1 MILMLEGLTPN
12 VSARRRFASAIVS
25 GGSLSNAPAG
35 APSSFRSGAPASKA
49 VASASPLAASKSTI
63 GKTATAL
70 NVSIESVCRDYFRH
84 LTVEKLLRKV
94 LAGQI
99 KLPIVRIEDSQKA
112 ARGVHLSDL
121 AEYIDRQRAKAIKES
136 LQLSIE

>member
-1 MILMLEGLTPN
+1 MSGDMRPNTAFLLMAQYNG
-12 VSARRRFASAIVS
+12 AAIV
-25 GGSLSNAPAG
+25 
-35 APSSFRSGAPASKA
+35 
-49 VASASPLAASKSTI
+49 PL
-63 GKTATAL
+63 
-70 NVSIESVCRDYFRH
+70 EFVCRDYFRH

-99 KLPIVRIEDSQKA
+99 RLPIVRIEDSQKA